1 MLLEE
6 SFSKR
11 LAQLRLQKGVSARD
25 MSLSVGQS
33 ASYINNIE
41 NGRNLPS
48 MMAFFYICEYLGI
61 TPKEFFEDEIENP
74 SLVSKIV
81 GDIKGLND
89 EQLTL
94 LSGIISQMKK
104 VD

>member
-1 MLLEE
+1 MLMEE

-33 ASYINNIE
+33 ASYVNNIE

-61 TPKEFFEDEIENP
+61 TPKEFFEYEIENP

-81 GDIKGLND
+81 NDIKALNA
-89 EQLTL
+89 EQLAL
-94 LSGIISQMKK
+94 LNGIVSQMKRNA
-104 VD
+104 

>member
-48 MMAFFYICEYLGI
+48 MMAFFYICEYLEI
-61 TPKEFFEDEIENP
+61 TPKEFFEDEVKNP
-74 SLVSKIV
+74 RLVAHIV
-81 GDIKGLND
+81 NDIKDLND

-94 LSGIISQMKK
+94 LNGIIAQMKNK
-104 VD
+104 T

>member
-1 MLLEE
+1 MEE

-33 ASYINNIE
+33 ASYVNNIE

-61 TPKEFFEDEIENP
+61 TPKEFFEYEIENP

-81 GDIKGLND
+81 NDIKALNA
-89 EQLTL
+89 EQLAL
-94 LSGIISQMKK
+94 LNGIVSQMKRNA
-104 VD
+104 